1 MSSDTTKA
9 ETRDEK
15 PQPRPSHLVNDSS
28 DSESGRPKRPGGQRA
43 AKRHKFK
50 SEKTD
55 QKHSVAESGAHIA
68 KAIEQASKAKVELVM
83 KAIDD
88 KIMLQRI
95 NNLDDFQKAY
105 VNARRSEILKKFQGG
120 NNKQEQ
126 ASHTGLD
133 DQDSD

>member
-9 ETRDEK
+9 ETGDEK
-15 PQPRPSHLVNDSS
+15 PHLRPSHLVNDSS
-28 DSESGRPKRPGGQRA
+28 DSESGRPKRPGGRRS

-50 SEKTD
+50 SEKPKR
-55 QKHSVAESGAHIA
+55 KHSVAESGAHIA
-68 KAIEQASKAKVELVM
+68 KAIEQASKAKVELGM

-95 NNLDDFQKAY
+95 DDLDDIQKAY

-120 NNKQEQ
+120 NEKQEQ
-126 ASHTGLD
+126 GCHTGSD
-133 DQDSD
+133 DEDSD